1 MRHKKHADKR
11 LAGGEPHGRA
21 PPGLPPQPPQHPG
34 QQRRQHK
41 ILHDA
46 HAGVGHQAQKRP
58 QPDQI
63 PVPVAR
69 VGERLEGIGQRRARL
84 PRGEISREVVGQRLE
99 IVDIV
104 GGVGHHGGQRGG
116 LVGAGGLEQH
126 DRVGVV
132 VHLEQFKTEKLRV
145 QPFAL
150 QRGRSSARCFCR
162 TGAPGSAYAP
172 SSSRNSTAQLVKN
185 ASAARA
191 RNAGAETLR
200 GCISRF
206 TLLVVRMPKSI
217 QRIQNTKKVYHDLPR
232 QTSENDVTVRLKRRR
247 PGARPTGRCP
257 SRRAASSGWCRRRKK
272 TAG

>member
-11 LAGGEPHGRA
+11 LAGGEPHGCA

-46 HAGVGHQAQKRP
+46 YAGVGHQAQKRP

-69 VGERLEGIGQRRARL
+69 VGERFEGIGQRLTRL
-84 PRGEISREVVGQRLE
+84 PRGEIGREVVGQRLE

-150 QRGRSSARCFCR
+150 QRGR
-162 TGAPGSAYAP
+162 
-172 SSSRNSTAQLVKN
+172 
-185 ASAARA
+185 RA
-191 RNAGAETLR
+191 RDILPHRRAG
-200 GCISRF
+200 
-206 TLLVVRMPKSI
+206 
-217 QRIQNTKKVYHDLPR
+217 QRIRPQQQQEQHGPAGEKR
-232 QTSENDVTVRLKRRR
+232 QRRARQKRRGGNFAGLHQQVHS
-247 PGARPTGRCP
+247 PCGQDAKKHPTHTKYEESIPRFAP
-257 SRRAASSGWCRRRKK
+257 PNK
-272 TAG
+272 